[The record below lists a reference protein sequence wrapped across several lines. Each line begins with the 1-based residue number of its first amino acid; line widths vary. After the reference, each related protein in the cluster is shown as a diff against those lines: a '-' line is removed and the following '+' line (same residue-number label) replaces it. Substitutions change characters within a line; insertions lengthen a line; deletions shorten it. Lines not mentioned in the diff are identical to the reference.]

1 MLKCSSQSSYGT
13 QNPDF
18 QTCVCVCARARLCSC
33 LCVFI
38 GVRMPKS
45 VAVSV
50 GQASLD
56 MRTGHIGA
64 VLAVNF
70 TLGDVCH
77 LAQAH

>member
-1 MLKCSSQSSYGT
+1 MLKCSAQSSYGT

-18 QTCVCVCARARLCSC
+18 QMCVCVCV
-33 LCVFI
+33 CVC
-38 GVRMPKS
+38 VWMPK
-45 VAVSV
+45 SV
-50 GQASLD
+50 GQASWD
-56 MRTGHIGA
+56 IRTGHIGA